1 MSNEQVQAIEKSIR
15 NAKKA
20 VEIGAAVERLRSNRD
35 FKLVVL
41 DGYLEQESIR
51 LVHLKAA
58 PEFQSP
64 ERQASVIRDID
75 SIGAFAAY
83 LNNQISFAA
92 MASKQLES
100 DQETL
105 ADLAEEELNNG

>member
-1 MSNEQVQAIEKSIR
+1 MSNEQVQEIEKSIR

-20 VEIGAAVERLRSNRD
+20 VDLGAAVQRLRTNRD

-41 DGYLEQESIR
+41 DGYLEQEAIR
-51 LVHLKAA
+51 LVHLKSA

-75 SIGAFAAY
+75 SIGALAGY
-83 LNNQISFAA
+83 LNNLINFAG

-105 ADLAEEELNNG
+105 ADLAAEELNNG